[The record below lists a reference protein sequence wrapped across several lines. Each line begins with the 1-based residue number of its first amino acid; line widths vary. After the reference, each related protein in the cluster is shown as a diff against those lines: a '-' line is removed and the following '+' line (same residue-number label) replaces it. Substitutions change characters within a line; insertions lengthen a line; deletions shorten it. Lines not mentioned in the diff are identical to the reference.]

1 MSRPLVLKRCANN
14 RGTLAIHDAETG
26 EVLAGQMSCEIVNDI
41 DGALHAV
48 VHISLC
54 GENKIVGDDDETSRI
69 TAKVA
74 DNQSE
79 TA

>member
-26 EVLAGQMSCEIVNDI
+26 EVLAGQMLCEIVNDI
-41 DGALHAV
+41 GGALHAV

-54 GENKIVGDDDETSRI
+54 GANKIVGDDDETSRI